1 MKENDWIVAGI
12 NNPDYKTV
20 DFKDIGLN
28 MENTQ
33 VLPIDQYLKSS
44 YIKDNPNFQN
54 DQGTFDESK
63 FKQFY
68 TDRINAFKEF
78 SEDESYQAFQYDLFD
93 SRRPADGR
101 VKDPKMRVYSVSNP
115 LHQTKGT
122 AGVLDIGLTGLTAK
136 EQAQKNRV
144 FDPET
149 GKYEDY
155 SPNDYALFK
164 SPFKYLK
171 SLFTDPLV
179 YAQFEEDGVH
189 IDPITGE
196 TVEHKAGDFKIN
208 ELGEYYTE
216 KLNGRN
222 PANKTFVS
230 AFDTITVDESGINK
244 YDFFDADSA
253 DKSVIGSIAS
263 AAATV
268 APLFLGP
275 EVALVY
281 STGLIGRELSK
292 SLPLLGGFVD
302 AALGTEFS
310 TNSLF
315 NSLSGKAQ
323 QLTGGTSE
331 YSTQKQLTFENISK
345 IVSDVATQWG
355 QQKAIAKGV
364 SFLRNN
370 SKALQAKAYENAGR
384 KFIEQAN
391 SERVAA
397 MISGDKKVLDAF
409 KKNTGLVS
417 LEDDAL
423 AGLINNGTW
432 AETAIG
438 KAAIAQEMKLIEPI
452 LEKQARIGA
461 NASLA
466 YMALISNTDVYQD
479 MLDAGATKR
488 EAALV
493 ALGST
498 LGMYKVDRSG
508 IGELFFDDLTAVH
521 TKQVRQMLKKELQSW
536 KDTITSQINNP
547 ITKGPNKLLNLIKTG
562 SQIGEKALSNYWD
575 DIKFHSTGF
584 LGKAVGEGLEEVS
597 EELVSDISK
606 QLYEIAGAFDITS
619 QKDVGAWKNAG
630 VRYGMSFLG
639 GALGGGIFYGA
650 GVVNGQYPIDINNS
664 DLLYLVRNGRT
675 KEIKDQINDW
685 KEKGKFGSVNLSAT
699 KYTTDNEGNRTY
711 LTADSKEDSQNDFI
725 ADQILNTVNQV
736 DAIINANQL
745 NLTEDQLFDQMVL
758 SEVRYKDLRDWLQEQ
773 SYSYGYQQEFQHIVE
788 DLVEAQAELNAAA
801 KTREGTVEGTT
812 PITDKTRRGLE
823 GTVEGEE
830 RKASLADL
838 QQRVDEIKQRR
849 DKFLSG
855 DTSFKYTRKM
865 LFALDSNLSSR
876 FADMSFEQF
885 VLNQHHKNLQNLT
898 EPELQTYTQEYQE
911 YRNNERKQ
919 KLDEEFDKFL
929 KLEPQ
934 IAPNLVELEENSK
947 EYAKYS
953 EARAQIAELL
963 KIDLHKTIDVQLEG
977 DTPEYLETIRNI
989 AKIAPELYRKN
1000 DEGTLTGEEE
1010 VALRTYEERKK
1021 RINDE
1026 NERLLQERYNKINE
1040 WIANSGGKI
1049 DPVTFRQLWR
1059 DLGINKQAIKTEL
1072 IENSLSGLL
1081 KNLQDNSNLSNKRE
1095 FISLLNSKI
1104 ESLNKDTKDT
1114 ILTDLYG
1121 FIDEDIK
1128 SQLKQKE
1135 LWEQQYASGE
1145 GTPELGDI
1153 LDNYTN
1159 ALEDGTLYEG
1169 STEEDIAKERELLTK
1184 NFIREAL
1191 ENSGSD
1197 VNNIDAAVEYI
1208 YSLHQAHQDGNYVLG
1223 ETASDTEIEE
1233 MTNELKEQVGKTIND
1248 LLNSISSNIHIK
1260 AYDQLQAT
1268 ATKVNPFVLFISKT
1282 LASMGEEDASKI
1294 EEVLQ
1299 KVFNAQQALKNQED
1313 FKLTPEEIQ
1322 LFNKT
1327 KDLLD
1332 LIEGYLYAASSQ
1344 ATLITPYGHNKT
1356 INDFFRNH
1364 KDAISSFNEL
1374 PEISDETYQL
1384 YLSEFALYKNELQ
1397 GLIDFS
1403 NKNAI
1408 NKMKKF
1414 RIADEKFVETRKQF
1428 FETNKDAFVIT
1439 IEGKTYNLLDG
1450 VEKLTPGSNP
1460 NERSIYINKVE
1471 QLLYDNIQQLLADGY
1486 TFKQILDTGIIKKL
1500 TTDASGGNDIGRQLS
1515 APLDEEMSY
1524 DKFTGFDKVIYFLTT
1539 ASLGVSDWNKFN
1551 LSQITKYKEIIPLTI
1566 QQYVARIAVA
1576 KFNNSEIFNA
1586 GLQYLFD
1593 KKLVDER
1600 LNLLDNVTFI
1610 SGIAGAGKSSVC
1622 AKWVVDWALEHG
1634 ATQDDIWLTAPE
1646 KTQIEN
1652 LKGSVAY
1659 GVTTSKQE
1667 LFTKLF
1673 GIDLGS
1679 EGYLTLTKDQFIEV
1693 PSDAGSIIKVN
1704 TEKFKPT
1711 ATKLPKLIV
1720 IDEGTYYS
1728 NPEYQLLNTLG
1739 IQVVVMGDPNQNGYQ
1754 KPGGN
1759 IDREYCFT
1767 VRTPKLE
1774 ISLRDNNLQNQDNQ
1788 LATSNLLTWISSVEA
1803 GTPEAIQAS
1812 KDFIKAVGR
1821 LKYRVYSGDELNG
1834 TLITQKLSSDTIKLI
1849 PKTTNGKDTTVGYV
1863 GSTDS
1868 QSYKD
1873 LVNAGFKPIVA
1884 GDVSKVQGQEFDYI
1898 IIDNQVSPIK
1908 IDEDPEKYAFNY
1920 FLELRKIYTLMSR
1933 GKIASVFVDPM
1944 NTMKSIVGENVVDVF
1959 KATAPSLKEAADTF
1973 RGPFLELLNQLVN
1986 EVTPKEIT
1994 GKVKPKETTS
2004 GKEETGEEEKS
2015 EEGETPGEEEVTE
2028 EGEDLKTDEDDFE
2041 EEPPAEEEVP
2051 VEEIEFPEE
2060 LVKDIEETN
2069 ISLNDVPV
2077 YSDVSL
2083 VGVPVE
2089 VKTVVN
2095 PEGKEIEVQS
2105 WYKPTEGP
2113 KRDIGIFFSSLI
2125 DEDNPLGNL
2134 DIEQPPYKNADGTP
2148 NTLRISQD
2156 RNLLINSLMQLKA
2169 ALLFKTPYSSL
2180 SSQLTDRFSEE
2191 DLANAKFKIEVRKR
2205 NNTDY
2210 ITGSMSMTD
2219 LKAIA
2224 QKNDED
2230 VLINVIAELNSRGEK
2245 VIVTLGALSDPNTQM
2260 NEEVKK
2266 KFIAGLQ
2273 KSIDR
2278 FNKFLDQ
2285 EEEKKTL
2292 TPELRTAIEDR
2303 IALLQKRI
2311 ADNDQINANYKE
2323 AIDNIIDQFEGE
2335 PLYFDVNIENA
2346 AVTSTESVRNKED
2359 LNFDTFTEKY
2369 SKRML
2374 VSKPYIVAGNL
2385 PGVSE
2390 KMRGKAVVFVSAEGS
2405 RTTATGDALIN
2416 EYLEQ
2421 RESMRK
2427 SVDSTKDPK
2436 HSPKVRMLV
2445 LNSRGFTLE
2454 SLLRGDN
2461 PKNTPFEWG
2470 IVGRKMLV
2478 STWNFR
2484 ANLLNFLDQYQNY
2497 EFTIP
2502 EGQDKDAYI
2511 EKVALAESLLYRAS
2525 RATTNKQEL
2534 LDKVPKEVINP
2545 DYTLTPEA
2553 QKVANEIKNF
2563 NLSLATEV
2571 KDFRLGGPER
2581 GTQYISK
2588 LTGIKDDNLFYD
2600 TSKGPVYG
2608 IYLTIERARKFEKL
2622 LDAFFTTIAPVVELK
2637 KVGSDTALD
2646 PHYII
2651 TGKTKASNNIN
2662 NYDQDLINL
2671 KSGVITLEN
2680 GDTIELGK
2688 GQQHAIFSVV
2698 LLRMLRKIW
2707 HSEDA
2712 KNEVDSDTTGEDSI
2726 DKGVK
2731 VKLEKDDGTIDEFNL
2746 NLMQMYG
2753 VLDSDPTVADFS
2765 YSDMFSLIFHGTTE
2779 DIITHPDTP
2788 KSYSAYFKKGIM
2800 MHPVK
2805 KAGSG
2810 ITFGGTVK
2818 FFEAANPNSMFLI
2831 DRVPTKPIFRVST
2844 TDIQKFAKEG
2854 PTVHTNNLDEIREII
2869 PEEFMIDFDEIASR
2883 VADEDTNEEILE
2895 VLRKKISKSINNNL
2909 VVSFNGNSITGD
2921 TVIEC
2926 RIQENSLEFVTLN
2939 DFLANEGVPTQS
2951 EYKID
2956 EDQKISIDTEG
2967 QKYEVTYNSFEGTLT
2982 VEQFQADTPDD
2993 NLTKINTLKEKILGL
3008 QKYFEDDEDM
3018 MEYFNSLDAFSSSY
3032 DNLKRSFNEVKE
3044 QKEEDFIALAMEEQ
3058 DFDDILKEIENDNCS
3073 E

>member
-275 EVALVY
+275 EVALAY

-725 ADQILNTVNQV
+725 ANQILNTVNQV

-953 EARAQIAELL
+953 EARAQIAE
-963 KIDLHKTIDVQLEG
+963 
-977 DTPEYLETIRNI
+977 
-989 AKIAPELYRKN
+989 YRKN

-1223 ETASDTEIEE
+1223 ETISDVEIEK
-1233 MTNELKEQVGKTIND
+1233 MTNELKEQIGKTIND

-1693 PSDAGSIIKVN
+1693 PSNAGSIIKVN

-1863 GSTDS
+1863 GSIDS

-1898 IIDNQVSPIK
+1898 IIDNQVSPVK
-1908 IDEDPEKYAFNY
+1908 VDENPEKYAFNY

-2060 LVKDIEETN
+2060 LTKDIEETN

-2134 DIEQPPYKNADGTP
+2134 DIEQPPYKNEDGTP
-2148 NTLRISQD
+2148 NIQRISSD

-2245 VIVTLGALSDPNTQM
+2245 VIVTLGALSDPNYQM
-2260 NEEVKK
+2260 KKEVKK

-2278 FNKFLDQ
+2278 FNRFLDQ

-2292 TPELRTAIEDR
+2292 TPELRTTIEDR

-2688 GQQHAIFSVV
+2688 GQQHAVFSVV